1 MDNDTRWNLWY
12 DMILVA
18 LKLKDA
24 IIKYQEQYT
33 EEFNKEDILN
43 ATNQRALENIRD
55 FLQPFQ
61 KVTKE
66 TEGNKA
72 TLDKVL
78 YTIDFMV
85 EHFKL
90 SLYKHA
96 TNPKLYN
103 CI

>member
-12 DMILVA
+12 DIILVA

-43 ATNQRALENIRD
+43 ATNWRALENIKD

-61 KVTKE
+61 RVTKE
-66 TEGNKA
+66 IEGDKA

-78 YTIDFMV
+78 YTIDFIV

-90 SLYKHA
+90 SLYTYA

-103 CI
+103 YI